1 MADTPHTLPIR
12 DVIRKTNNME
22 DIAYK
27 ADILEVYQQSFRK
40 NWALPALAEY
50 GSDEIM
56 SYGEVARRIA
66 RIHLFYK
73 QIGIQPGDKVALLGK
88 NSPTWI
94 ICFMATITYGATIV
108 PILSEFNPHDAM
120 HIINHSGA
128 RLLFVSQSVWETYEF
143 ERMPELKAA
152 ISLET
157 RRVLDERTAEGE
169 SPVERVIRNLT
180 RRFRSCYRNGFTP
193 ENVIYPKVDKDATA
207 ILNYTSGTTGFS
219 KGVMLSYDNICGN
232 VMFGVQSRLH
242 FEGSRALAF
251 LPLAHAYG
259 CAFDMLV
266 PLAVGTFIT
275 VFGKTP
281 TPRLLLGA
289 MAKVRPNLVICVPL
303 ILEKIYRKQ
312 IVPMITKRAIRWALA
327 VPLLD
332 TAIYSKIRNKLI
344 EAFGGSFEE
353 VIIGGAPLNGEVEAF
368 LHKIKFPFTVGY
380 GMTECGPLVSYTPW
394 REFVPTS
401 CGRTL
406 PNMESKIASDDPEH
420 IPGEICVRGQNRMK
434 GYYRRPDL
442 TEETIDSEGW
452 LHTGDMGTRS
462 ADGTLFIKGRY
473 KTMILSAS
481 GQNIYPEE
489 IEAKLNN
496 MPYVSESLIVER
508 GKGLTALVYPDYE
521 RMDADGIETSQ
532 LPALM
537 EQNRSDLNALVA
549 PYERVDHIQLTPNE
563 FEKTPKRSIKRFLYS

>member
-1 MADTPHTLPIR
+1 
-12 DVIRKTNNME
+12 ME
-22 DIAYK
+22 NKSYQ
-27 ADILEVYQQSFRK
+27 ADILQVYQQSFRD
-40 NWALPALAEY
+40 NWSLPALTEY
-50 GSDEIM
+50 GSDEIL
-56 SYGEVARRIA
+56 SYGEMARRIA
-66 RIHLFYK
+66 RIHLFYQ
-73 QIGIQPGDKVALLGK
+73 QIGIKKGDKVALLGK
-88 NSPTWI
+88 NSPTWVMW
-94 ICFMATITYGATIV
+94 FMATITYGATIV
-108 PILSEFNPHDAM
+108 PILADFNPHDAM

-128 RLLFVSQSVWETYEF
+128 SLLFISQSIWETYEF
-143 ERMPELKAA
+143 DRMPGLKSV

-157 RRVLDERTAEGE
+157 RHVLAERTAGGE
-169 SPVERVIRNLT
+169 APVERVVRNLT
-180 RRFRSCYRNGFTP
+180 RRFRSVYKSGFNP
-193 ENVIYPKVDKDATA
+193 EDVRYPEVDKDATA
-207 ILNYTSGTTGFS
+207 IINYTSGTTGFS
-219 KGVMLSYDNICGN
+219 KGVMLTFDNVCGN

-242 FEGSRALAF
+242 YEGSRALSF

-266 PLAVGTFIT
+266 PLAVGTFVT
-275 VFGKTP
+275 LFGKTP
-281 TPRLLLGA
+281 PPRLMLAA

-312 IVPMITKRAIRWALA
+312 IVPMITRRAIRWALA
-327 VPLLD
+327 LPLID
-332 TAIYSKIRNKLI
+332 GAIYAKIRNKLV
-344 EAFGGSFEE
+344 EAFGGEFEE

-380 GMTECGPLVSYTPW
+380 GMTECGPLISYTPW

-406 PNMESKIASDDPEH
+406 PNMESKIVSDDPEN
-420 IPGEICVRGQNRMK
+420 IAGEICVRGQNRMK
-434 GYYRRPDL
+434 GYYKSPDI
-442 TEETIDSEGW
+442 TEQTIDADGW

-496 MPYVSESLIVER
+496 MPYVSESLVVER

-521 RMDADGIETSQ
+521 RMDADGVEVAQ
-532 LPALM
+532 LHEIM
-537 EQNRSDLNALVA
+537 EHNRVELNALVA
-549 PYERVDHIQLTPNE
+549 PYEKVDHVQLTPHE
-563 FEKTPKRSIKRFLYS
+563 FEKTPKKSIKRFLYS